1 MSHRDPRET
10 NLDEPDLIAKRAKRR
25 RVGAL
30 VAASGG
36 AFVGLLDATIVNIA
50 FPDMSASF
58 SGAGRT
64 DLSWILDGYFIV
76 LAALMVPAGG
86 LADRYGRKK
95 VFLLGVT
102 AFVGTSVLC
111 AIAPTWEM
119 LVAARVLQGAATAI
133 LVPASLA
140 IVLLEYPVR
149 ERATAVAV
157 WGASAALAAA
167 SGPPLGGLLVDIAD
181 WRWIFLVNLPIGAV
195 VLYLGM
201 RTVIDSRDEQSTGL
215 PDLVGSVFAILTL
228 GLLTLGLVEGDNWG
242 WGSASVLLAFA
253 GAVVF
258 ALALAWRCLE
268 HDRPVVDPALL
279 AIRSFRIGSAGMLVF
294 SAAMFAAI
302 LGNVLFLT
310 GIWHYSV
317 LQAGL
322 AAVPGAL
329 ATTIV
334 ARPAGRLADRFGHRV
349 VVVPGAVLFAIGMFG
364 LRSVGAEPHFLV
376 DWMPW
381 TITSGIGIGLAL
393 PIMGAAAVADVAP
406 ERFGAA
412 SALSATFRQ
421 IGAVLGTA
429 ILIAIVGDAS
439 SLADGMLRA
448 DRAYLFA
455 GLAALVSGAVTL
467 GLVPTPADREK
478 VAVPAA

>member
-1 MSHRDPRET
+1 
-10 NLDEPDLIAKRAKRR
+10 
-25 RVGAL
+25 
-30 VAASGG
+30 
-36 AFVGLLDATIVNIA
+36 
-50 FPDMSASF
+50 
-58 SGAGRT
+58 
-64 DLSWILDGYFIV
+64 
-76 LAALMVPAGG
+76 
-86 LADRYGRKK
+86 
-95 VFLLGVT
+95 
-102 AFVGTSVLC
+102 
-111 AIAPTWEM
+111 
-119 LVAARVLQGAATAI
+119 
-133 LVPASLA
+133 
-140 IVLLEYPVR
+140 LLEYPVR

-167 SGPPLGGLLVDIAD
+167 SGPPLGGLLVDVAD

-201 RTVIDSRDEQSTGL
+201 RTVIDSRDEKSTGL

-258 ALALAWRCLE
+258 GLALAWRCLE

-279 AIRSFRIGSAGMLVF
+279 AIHSFRIGSIGMLVF

-364 LRSVGAEPHFLV
+364 LRSVGSAPHFLV

-393 PIMGAAAVADVAP
+393 PILGAAAVADVAP
-406 ERFGAA
+406 ERFGTA

-439 SLADGMLRA
+439 SIADGMLRA

-467 GLVPTPADREK
+467 RLVPTPAEPEK